1 MGMRQITLDGRLGGD
16 AEVKKTNT
24 GKDYIRFEIANDS
37 FIDGTNKTEWF
48 SVTCFDPFVVSKRSD
63 YLKKGRYVIVQG
75 AWKSEVTNK
84 KGTIYLNHYIT
95 ANNID
100 FPSLGSKRDN
110 NNEAQV
116 STFTGGTRSAEV
128 TTMPTQENHQAPVQ
142 QPVQTPQPQVVVS
155 QAAPAGWNNDD
166 DLPF

>member
-1 MGMRQITLDGRLGGD
+1 MSMKQITLDGRLGGD

-24 GKDYIRFEIANDS
+24 GKDYVRFDIANDS
-37 FIDGTNKTEWF
+37 FVDGANKTEWF
-48 SVTCFDPFVVSKRSD
+48 SVTCFDPFVVAKKSE

-75 AWKSEVTNK
+75 SWKSEVTNN

-95 ANNID
+95 ANNIEL
-100 FPSLGSKRDN
+100 PSLGTKREN
-110 NNEAQV
+110 TNEAHV

-128 TTMPTQENHQAPVQ
+128 STTPAQEVHQAPVQ
-142 QPVQTPQPQVVVS
+142 QPTPAPQPQAAVS
-155 QAAPAGWNNDD
+155 QAAPVGWSNDD